1 MQNSAVNIRR
11 LFYAAVFPAT
21 DKSAAAYMTPGAD
34 QPFVP
39 AQRTAEAVNARVFQ
53 AKWAKWNK
61 ADRKAEVQR
70 FKDGAFVILPEKRI
84 RRGKACLPGFVLFT
98 SIILC
103 SFFLLCRRRK
113 VEPRL
118 PLLFMLTW

>member
-21 DKSAAAYMTPGAD
+21 DQRAAAYMAPGSEP
-34 QPFVP
+34 PFVQ

-53 AKWAKWNK
+53 TKWAKFTK

-70 FKDGAFVILPEKRI
+70 FKDGAFVVLPEKRI
-84 RRGKACLPGFVLFT
+84 RRGKACLLDWFCF
-98 SIILC
+98 I
-103 SFFLLCRRRK
+103 
-113 VEPRL
+113 
-118 PLLFMLTW
+118 